1 MDENIVLRFA
11 LRVLVQDRSSRW
23 YVALVPLD
31 VLKPHEE
38 VDEQHL
44 RELMKQIVSEGVL
57 RYPIVVDMKTMT
69 ILNGH
74 HRVEI
79 LKRLGKKY
87 VPALLVDYDSDCIQ
101 VTSWRP
107 GWNVTKE
114 LVRKVALAGMRLP
127 PRTSRH
133 ILCFETPR
141 VDVPLDT
148 LL

>member
-1 MDENIVLRFA
+1 MDESIVLRFTSRMLA
-11 LRVLVQDRSSRW
+11 RDSSSRW

-31 VLKPHEE
+31 VLRPHEG

-44 RELMKQIVSEGVL
+44 QELMKQVISEGVL
-57 RYPIVVDMKTMT
+57 RYPIVVDVKTMT

-79 LKRLGKKY
+79 LKRLGRKY
-87 VPALLVDYDSDCIQ
+87 VPALLVDYDSDCVQ

-107 GWNVTKE
+107 GWSVTKE
-114 LVRKVALAGMRLP
+114 FIRKIALAGTLLP

-133 ILCFETPR
+133 TLCFEIPR
-141 VDVPLDT
+141 VDVPLDQ
-148 LL
+148 L

>member
-1 MDENIVLRFA
+1 MRLAPRILARDS
-11 LRVLVQDRSSRW
+11 SSRW
-23 YVALVPLD
+23 YVALVPLST
-31 VLKPHEE
+31 LRPHEE

-44 RELMKQIVSEGVL
+44 QKLMKQIVSEGVL
-57 RYPIVVDMKTMT
+57 RYPIVVDVKTMT

-87 VPALLVDYDSDCIQ
+87 IPALLVDYDSDCIQ

-107 GWNVTKE
+107 EWNVTKE
-114 LVRKVALAGMRLP
+114 FIRKVALAGMRLP

-133 ILCFETPR
+133 ILCFEIPR
-141 VDVPLDT
+141 VDIPLNQ
-148 LL
+148 L